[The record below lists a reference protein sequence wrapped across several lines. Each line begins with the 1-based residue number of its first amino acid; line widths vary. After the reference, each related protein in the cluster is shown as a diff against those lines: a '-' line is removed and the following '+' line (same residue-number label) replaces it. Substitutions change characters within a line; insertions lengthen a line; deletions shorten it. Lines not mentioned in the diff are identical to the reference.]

1 MLLLMEGLWLL
12 NTGFHFSHH
21 SSKEGWIVVCA
32 YIQTI
37 KEFLISRHQNDN
49 RLTEGL
55 HCEMSALLRFT
66 KYPYVNLWYL
76 LGTLSFFFIQ
86 HKSTFKVL
94 RKSVIF
100 HLTGHL
106 LTHSHMTGVL

>member
-12 NTGFHFSHH
+12 NTGFHFSHY

-37 KEFLISRHQNDN
+37 KECLISRHQNDN

-66 KYPYVNLWYL
+66 KYLMLICGISWVLYL
-76 LGTLSFFFIQ
+76 FSSFSIRVLSR
-86 HKSTFKVL
+86 S
-94 RKSVIF
+94 
-100 HLTGHL
+100 
-106 LTHSHMTGVL
+106 